1 MQTVSA
7 AATIFNGHGPA
18 VHVQERRLLYGKNS
32 TDKTSCFSYKK
43 KIWKIKIKKLLK
55 ISSGDLLSWTIRRQ
69 SLDAR
74 KKPELF
80 FVYTVEAEVKK
91 EKQVLKKGKQ

>member
-18 VHVQERRLLYGKNS
+18 VHVQERRLLYGKIQQIKLPVSHTKEDLEN
-32 TDKTSCFSYKK
+32 
-43 KIWKIKIKKLLK
+43 KIKKALKNLLGRFTFMDNSAPVLRCK
-55 ISSGDLLSWTIRRQ
+55 E
-69 SLDAR
+69 
-74 KKPELF
+74 KPELF

-91 EKQVLKKGKQ
+91 RKTGSKKR